1 MPLCNSTLKIKVII
15 IVLEIETLNI
25 NKISYLLDLTYWNKE
40 ARELRDRARIS
51 YLVENVCT

>member
-1 MPLCNSTLKIKVII
+1 MPLCNFTLKIKVII

-25 NKISYLLDLTYWNKE
+25 NKISYLLDLTYLNKE
-40 ARELRDRARIS
+40 ARELKARARIS